1 MTNLINP
8 LSAIIQAASQLPE
21 TGIAA
26 AGLLSGT
33 ISTVYIGDDTD
44 KSAMGVSHFGK

>member
-8 LSAIIQAASQLPE
+8 LSAIIQAASQLPT

-26 AGLLSGT
+26 NYHQRIGTGNAELSGT
-33 ISTVYIGDDTD
+33 ISNLLPPS
-44 KSAMGVSHFGK
+44 KL